1 MLKKVKAH
9 VTTKKKKEKGEKKW
23 SARKIKIKSRN
34 THTRFHAVSMCKKK
48 KKTTFCFKRT
58 KIVFSNL
65 NSYPPPFISE

>member
-48 KKTTFCFKRT
+48 KNYFLF
-58 KIVFSNL
+58 
-65 NSYPPPFISE
+65 